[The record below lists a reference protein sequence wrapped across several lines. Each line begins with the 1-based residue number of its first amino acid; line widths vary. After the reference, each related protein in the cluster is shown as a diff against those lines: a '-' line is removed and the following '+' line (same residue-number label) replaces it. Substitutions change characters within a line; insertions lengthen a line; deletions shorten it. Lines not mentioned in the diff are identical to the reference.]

1 MHFRMNKNNKI
12 MYIDEEQQYL
22 NKILLLIQG
31 AHLVNLILNKMMLL
45 LKVKKTKMM
54 ILMMVFQMKIWI
66 CLKVQWTVKLRE
78 LLKELEIKR

>member
-1 MHFRMNKNNKI
+1 MNRNNKI

-54 ILMMVFQMKIWI
+54 ILMMVF
-66 CLKVQWTVKLRE
+66 
-78 LLKELEIKR
+78 